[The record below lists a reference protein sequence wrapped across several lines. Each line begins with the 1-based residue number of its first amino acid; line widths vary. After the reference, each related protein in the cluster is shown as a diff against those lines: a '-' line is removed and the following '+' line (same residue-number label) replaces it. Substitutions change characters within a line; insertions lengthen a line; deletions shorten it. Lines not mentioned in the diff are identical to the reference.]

1 MKHILTTTVLAAFAF
16 VAQADD
22 KSLTEKAR
30 DAADTV
36 VEKTKEVARDTKDF
50 VVNASRDARR
60 AARECWNK
68 TKAYVSD
75 EPPVYREGANAT
87 LASLAKEIAEVKAQ
101 TPGAEPVYFRTR
113 LQALHE
119 QHEYLTSR
127 LAVLSPEQLKDRS
140 SGPRYDFDQGVGDL
154 EQAIDQ
160 AKDGVRIVAKNAP
173 KQP

>member
-1 MKHILTTTVLAAFAF
+1 MKHILTTIILAASAF

-30 DAADTV
+30 DTAGTV
-36 VEKTKEVARDTKDF
+36 VLKTKEVAREAKDF
-50 VVNASRDARR
+50 VVDATRDAGR
-60 AARECWNK
+60 ATRECWNK

-75 EPPVYREGANAT
+75 EMPVYREGANET
-87 LASLAKEIAEVKAQ
+87 LVGLAKEIAAVK
-101 TPGAEPVYFRTR
+101 TLSPGAEPVYFRTR
-113 LQALHE
+113 LQALDE
-119 QHEYLTSR
+119 QHEYLTRR

-160 AKDGVRIVAKNAP
+160 AKDGVRIVSKNAQ